1 MKICVFGASSNDI
14 PRKYLEAAKGFGR
27 LIAERGHVLY
37 FGGGATGVMGEAVR
51 GVKENGG
58 YAIGIAPKYF
68 DTEGVLYKDC
78 DEFIYTDTMNE
89 RKTLLEDGSDGF
101 AVLPGGIGTY
111 DEFFE
116 VLVLAQVGQME
127 KPIAIYNVD
136 GCYDNLKTLLF
147 GVVKDK
153 FMTEDTLSLCRFCD
167 TAEEIFEYFEG
178 K

>member
-14 PRKYLEAAKGFGR
+14 PKKYLTAANLFGQM
-27 LIAERGHVLY
+27 LAKNEHILY
-37 FGGGATGVMGEAVR
+37 FGGGATGVMGETVR
-51 GVKENGG
+51 GVKSCGG
-58 YAIGIAPKYF
+58 TAIGIAPKYF
-68 DTEGVLYKDC
+68 DTEGVLFKDC

-116 VLVLAQVGQME
+116 VLVLAQVGQMK

-136 GCYDNLKTLLF
+136 GCYDNLKKLLE
-147 GVVKDK
+147 GTVNDR
-153 FMTEDTLSLCRFCD
+153 FMSNDALSLCRFCNSAD
-167 TAEEIFEYFEG
+167 EIFEYFNNY
-178 K
+178 